1 MLGNGRVGVHRSGH
15 LENVRDSVRYCCG
28 RTLWVFVRNP
38 HAAPPFSLGR
48 KKAAL
53 MNTWFGV
60 DWEWGCVM
68 GRVVEANTERLKFPL
83 LIINGEG
90 GGGGSQMYTVL
101 LGPFR
106 SMLF

>member
-1 MLGNGRVGVHRSGH
+1 M
-15 LENVRDSVRYCCG
+15 
-28 RTLWVFVRNP
+28 RNP

-53 MNTWFGV
+53 MNTWVGV
-60 DWEWGCVM
+60 DWERGCVM
-68 GRVVEANTERLKFPL
+68 GRVVEANAERLTFPL

-90 GGGGSQMYTVL
+90 GGGGAQRPPGL

>member
-1 MLGNGRVGVHRSGH
+1 
-15 LENVRDSVRYCCG
+15 
-28 RTLWVFVRNP
+28 
-38 HAAPPFSLGR
+38 
-48 KKAAL
+48 

-90 GGGGSQMYTVL
+90 GGGGVPKGTL
-101 LGPFR
+101 CF
-106 SMLF
+106 